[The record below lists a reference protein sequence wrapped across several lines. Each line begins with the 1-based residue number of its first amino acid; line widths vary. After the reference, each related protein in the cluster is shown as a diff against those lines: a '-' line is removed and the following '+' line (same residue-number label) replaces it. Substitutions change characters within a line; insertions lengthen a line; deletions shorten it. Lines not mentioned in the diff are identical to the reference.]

1 MYLFG
6 FLTSCVYVCTYMEKW
21 VSQPA
26 GPQGWRQEPLYPMP
40 TVRGGTVPKPS
51 PHCLSS
57 CLLKAW
63 CLIWGIRLSACALK
77 AEVRIR
83 RASSDVF
90 DCKYSAVTVP
100 APSSERAKGMEGSH
114 FHAEGIVLAAA
125 WTALSNGF
133 SAHFYVCI
141 WNICFSAVLAY
152 GILSFHGT
160 DAFIPIVV

>member
-1 MYLFG
+1 MCV
-6 FLTSCVYVCTYMEKW
+6 CVYIHGEMGVTACRSPRLETRALISHAHCQRRDCPQTIPTLSQQLPSESVVPHLRHQTVCMCPE
-21 VSQPA
+21 S
-26 GPQGWRQEPLYPMP
+26 
-40 TVRGGTVPKPS
+40 RGKDKES
-51 PHCLSS
+51 IQ
-57 CLLKAW
+57 W
-63 CLIWGIRLSACALK
+63 CVWQ
-77 AEVRIR
+77 
-83 RASSDVF
+83 
-90 DCKYSAVTVP
+90 CKYSAVTVP